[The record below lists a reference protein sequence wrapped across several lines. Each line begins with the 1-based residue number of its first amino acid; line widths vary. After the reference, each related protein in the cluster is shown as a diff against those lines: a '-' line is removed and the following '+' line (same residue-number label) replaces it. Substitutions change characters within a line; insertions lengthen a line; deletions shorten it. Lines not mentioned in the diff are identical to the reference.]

1 MTLPGWP
8 ERERESAAVC
18 KVATLH
24 SSSSN
29 NTTTTT
35 RAAGRDTIEN
45 LRQGLFLAQHNT
57 HNIPLPS
64 ITKVVL
70 RNILV
75 VDAVA
80 YPVVAGHDYWGICD
94 VGKLQIVTELNITFY

>member
-1 MTLPGWP
+1 M
-8 ERERESAAVC
+8 C

-45 LRQGLFLAQHNT
+45 LRQGLFLAQHSA

-80 YPVVAGHDYWGICD
+80 YPVVAGNDYWGICD
-94 VGKLQIVTELNITFY
+94 VGKLEIVNELNITLYYY